1 MDSLLILLVM
11 VPLMLLQGFFSG
23 SEIALVNAD
32 KFKMKHLASLGH
44 KGAQLYM
51 KMFQRPEVILGTT
64 LVGTNISIVALTTLA
79 TLLMIQLFGA
89 YGDLLAFLIFTPLF
103 LVFGEV
109 VPKSVYQQKA
119 NTLAPIVILPLRFFS
134 LLFYPL
140 VFIFSRVA
148 RIAARMVG
156 VKPSHSSLFITREQV
171 RMILED
177 TEQMANVDVFDRDR
191 LIRAVRFAETTV
203 ADVMIPIAE
212 VTMLSHRQSTD
223 EAVMIAR
230 QHGYFRLPVYEDE
243 PGNIL
248 GVVVLGIWELMDPQL
263 KSMSLDEL
271 RTPVWYVVENQPVD
285 EILDELQQRND
296 HMAIV
301 VDEFGS
307 AVGIIT
313 LEDVLE
319 RVVGEVIN
327 IGYSYEAYIPRHKGK
342 IEKLGKER
350 YRIDGRVLVS
360 DVANATGILLTD
372 TMMHT
377 VGGML
382 IDELRHL
389 PKPGESVI
397 ISGYRFIA
405 DEVTDKSVQSIIVES
420 A

>member
-1 MDSLLILLVM
+1 
-11 VPLMLLQGFFSG
+11 
-23 SEIALVNAD
+23 
-32 KFKMKHLASLGH
+32 
-44 KGAQLYM
+44 
-51 KMFQRPEVILGTT
+51 
-64 LVGTNISIVALTTLA
+64 
-79 TLLMIQLFGA
+79 
-89 YGDLLAFLIFTPLF
+89 
-103 LVFGEV
+103 
-109 VPKSVYQQKA
+109 
-119 NTLAPIVILPLRFFS
+119 
-134 LLFYPL
+134 
-140 VFIFSRVA
+140 
-148 RIAARMVG
+148 
-156 VKPSHSSLFITREQV
+156 
-171 RMILED
+171 
-177 TEQMANVDVFDRDR
+177 
-191 LIRAVRFAETTV
+191 
-203 ADVMIPIAE
+203 
-212 VTMLSHRQSTD
+212 
-223 EAVMIAR
+223 MIAR

-263 KSMSLDEL
+263 KSMSLEEL

-285 EILDELQQRND
+285 EILDQLQQRNV

-327 IGYSYEAYIPRHKGK
+327 IGYSYEAYIPRRKGK

-389 PKPGESVI
+389 PKPGEAVI

-405 DEVTDKSVQSIIVES
+405 DEVSDKSVQSIIVES

>member
-32 KFKMKHLASLGH
+32 KFKMKHLASLGY

-89 YGDLLAFLIFTPLF
+89 YGDLLAFFIFTPLF

-119 NTLAPIVILPLRFFS
+119 NTLAPIVIFPLRFFS

-223 EAVMIAR
+223 EAIMIAR

-263 KSMSLDEL
+263 KSMSLEEL

-327 IGYSYEAYIPRHKGK
+327 IGYSYEAYIPRRKGK